1 MLLSFKYPA
10 YVAAFTMVLGKLKE
24 ILGIG
29 ESSGG
34 EAREDTEVT
43 VERETSTDDTGIV
56 GDEPA
61 DETVDADETL
71 GDADIGD
78 EESADDEDV
87 ETIGDEDAGTV
98 GDEEAEPAV
107 ESGEDDGDGAAAE
120 PTDAAAST
128 GSMTEEPPDEPAGAA
143 EPAEAT
149 GPESDDVS
157 VSDEDDESVDQIN
170 GIGSAYSD
178 RLAEAGIETVAQL
191 AAADPAEIAEQTSVG
206 ESRAQTWIDRAKEF

>member
-43 VERETSTDDTGIV
+43 VERETSSADDTGIV
-56 GDEPA
+56 GGGPA
-61 DETVDADETL
+61 DETVDT
-71 GDADIGD
+71 DIGD
-78 EESADDEDV
+78 EESTDDEDV

-107 ESGEDDGDGAAAE
+107 ESGEDDGDGSAAE

-128 GSMTEEPPDEPAGAA
+128 GSMTEEPTDEPAGAA